1 MKCMFKMFIFVGLFF
16 LGSTTVSV
24 ADGKAGSGFYAPGG
38 KDGHSAPNG
47 NPGGKGGDGGS
58 GFYSPGGNG
67 GYSTNSTQ
75 GGKGGNG
82 GSGYYSP
89 GGKGGNAR

>member
-1 MKCMFKMFIFVGLFF
+1 MFKKFIFVGLFF

-38 KDGHSAPNG
+38 K
-47 NPGGKGGDGGS
+47 GGDGGS

-67 GYSTNSTQ
+67 GNSTNSTQ
-75 GGKGGNG
+75 GGEGGNG
-82 GSGYYSP
+82 CSGYYSP